1 VRKRG
6 DGLKV
11 SSERLRRLEVVTDS
25 ALAYLGVQELLVE
38 LLDRVRELLEVD
50 TTAVLLL
57 DPSSQY
63 LVATAARGLEEE
75 VAQGV
80 RIPLGQGFAGRIA
93 LEKRPVYLESVDH
106 ENVLNPLLRERGIES
121 LLGVPLVSAGRVLG
135 VLHVGT
141 LTKRFFTAEEVDLL
155 QLVADRIALA
165 VQARI
170 LETERSAT
178 LALQRSLLPA
188 LLPSVPGL
196 EFASRYVASGSSE
209 VGGDWYDVFQLPS
222 GRLWIV
228 IGDVLGR
235 GLMAA
240 ATMGRLRS
248 ALRAYATEY
257 DDPATVLAKL
267 DAQTE
272 QFEPESMATVLCGVV
287 EPGTAQ
293 VRLSSAGHL
302 PPILVCPN
310 SPPRVLTL
318 QVDLPL
324 GVDSTRPRRTSTV
337 PIPDNA
343 ALCLYTDGLV
353 ERRGQSI
360 DTGIEKVRA
369 VIQAHQTAETLC
381 NKVMAALVGARA
393 PMDDIAVLILR
404 RYDAVNAIAPL
415 PADAS

>member
-6 DGLKV
+6 AGPKLSD
-11 SSERLRRLEVVTDS
+11 ERLRRLEVVTDS

-38 LLDRVRELLEVD
+38 LLDRVRDLLEVD

-63 LVATAARGLEEE
+63 LVATVARGLEEE

-80 RIPLGQGFAGRIA
+80 RIPLGKGFAGRIA
-93 LEKRPVYLESVDH
+93 LEKHPVYLEKVDH
-106 ENVLNPLLRERGIES
+106 ANVLNPLLRDKGIES
-121 LLGVPLVSAGRVLG
+121 LLGVPLVAGGRVLG

-141 LTKRFFTAEEVDLL
+141 LTTRYFSDEQIDLL

-170 LETERSAT
+170 AEADRSAT

-188 LLPSVPGL
+188 LLPSVQGI
-196 EFASRYVASGSSE
+196 EFASRYVASGSNE

-222 GRLWIV
+222 GQLWIV

-235 GLMAA
+235 GLIAA

-267 DAQTE
+267 DTQTQ
-272 QFEPESMATVLCGVV
+272 QFESESMATVLCGVV
-287 EPGTAQ
+287 EPGS
-293 VRLSSAGHL
+293 REILLSSAGHL
-302 PPILVCPN
+302 PPILVCPDT
-310 SPPRVLTL
+310 PARLLTL

-324 GVDSTRPRRTSTV
+324 GVDSTRPRRTITV
-337 PIPDNA
+337 TFPDDA

-353 ERRGQSI
+353 ERRGRSI
-360 DTGIEKVRA
+360 DAGIEQLRVA
-369 VIQAHQTAETLC
+369 IQARESAENLC
-381 NKVMAALVGARA
+381 NKVMASLVGAQT

-404 RYDAVNAIAPL
+404 RYRAGEASSSL
-415 PADAS
+415 PAHAS

>member
-1 VRKRG
+1 VRLRG
-6 DGLKV
+6 ERLKL
-11 SSERLRRLEVVTDS
+11 STERLRRLEVVTDS
-25 ALAYLGVQELLVE
+25 ALAHLGVQELLEE

-57 DPSSQY
+57 DPSARY
-63 LVATAARGLEEE
+63 LLATAARGIEEE

-80 RIPLGQGFAGRIA
+80 RIPLGEGFAGRIA
-93 LEKRPVYLESVDH
+93 LEKRPVYLEKVEH
-106 ENVLNPLLRERGIES
+106 ANVLNPLLRERGIES
-121 LLGVPLVSAGRVLG
+121 LLGVPLVSSGRVLG

-141 LTKRFFTAEEVDLL
+141 LTHRSFSDAEIDLL

-165 VQARI
+165 VQTRI
-170 LETERSAT
+170 VEADRTAT

-188 LLPSVPGL
+188 LLPPVPGL
-196 EFASRYVASGSSE
+196 EFASRYVASGSNA

-235 GLMAA
+235 GLIAA

-248 ALRAYATEY
+248 ALRAFATEY

-267 DAQTE
+267 DAQMH
-272 QFEPESMATVLCGVV
+272 QFEPESMATVLCGVID
-287 EPGTAQ
+287 PGDAE

-302 PPILVCPN
+302 PPVLVGPD
-310 SPPRVLTL
+310 SPARTLTL

-324 GVDSTRPRRTSTV
+324 GVDSSRTRRTIAIN
-337 PIPDNA
+337 IPGDA

-353 ERRGQSI
+353 ERRGHTI
-360 DTGIEKVRA
+360 DSGIDKLLA
-369 VIQAHQTAETLC
+369 AIQAGQSAETLC
-381 NKVMAALVGARA
+381 NRVMAALVGAQV
-393 PMDDIAVLILR
+393 PSDDIAVLIVR
-404 RYDAVNAIAPL
+404 RFPADRATVPV